1 MVAQIPN
8 LRSCFSKY
16 HKDNKYIT
24 FRDFPDDEKQI
35 FISNFLAEVFT
46 QLWLDICRLI
56 NTIMFEYRQNLF
68 IDQ

>member
-24 FRDFPDDEKQI
+24 FRDFPDDEK
-35 FISNFLAEVFT
+35 
-46 QLWLDICRLI
+46 
-56 NTIMFEYRQNLF
+56 
-68 IDQ
+68 